1 VADQLG
7 YLALQQTISVN
18 LTIASGVRTVLRKAM
33 LKAWDSVTD
42 KSAVPRRLEALR
54 AELKS
59 EELDGFIVP
68 RQDEF
73 QGEYVAAYAERLRWL
88 TGFAG
93 SWGVA
98 VIMLDKA
105 AIFVDGR
112 YTLQVSEQ
120 VDTSLFTP
128 RHLIDEP
135 PHEWLQANL
144 AKGQVLGYDPWLLTP
159 EQVNRLRQAAAKAG
173 AELRPV
179 ERNPVDAVWHDRP
192 HRPSGHVE
200 IQPTQF
206 AGRTA
211 ADKLADAARSLEAK
225 GADAAIITLPD
236 SIAWLFNIRGHDVAH
251 SPVVHA
257 QAIVRRAGKADL
269 FIDPSRISEEIADHL
284 AAVANIHPR
293 EAFIPLVEALGQS
306 KAKVLADLSSLPER
320 VRSAIESA
328 GGEIVNGPDPTV
340 LPKARKNSV
349 EQEGARNAQRRD
361 GAAMARFLR
370 WLDMEAPKGQL
381 TEISVAEKLEDFRR
395 GTGALKDLSFDT
407 IAGAGPNAAIP
418 HYHVSRESDRRLEM
432 NAIFL
437 VDSGAQYQDG
447 TTDITRTVIT
457 GEPTAEMRDRFTQV
471 LKGMIGISTIRFPK
485 GTTGSQLDVLAR
497 AALWKAGYDYDHGTG
512 HGVGSY
518 LSVHEG
524 PARLNKIDR
533 TPLEPGMILSNE
545 PGYYK
550 PGHYGI
556 RIENLV
562 LIYQPQQIQGGER
575 PMMGFETLTLAPIDR
590 RLVNADLL
598 IDEELAWLNR
608 YHTRVVAE
616 ISPLLEGDDREW
628 LARAC
633 APIGR
638 K

>member
-1 VADQLG
+1 
-7 YLALQQTISVN
+7 
-18 LTIASGVRTVLRKAM
+18 M
-33 LKAWDSVTD
+33 LKTSEPATG
-42 KSAVPRRLEALR
+42 KAAVPRRLEALR

-59 EELDGFIVP
+59 QGLDGFIVP

-93 SWGVA
+93 SWGIA
-98 VIMLDKA
+98 IIMLDRA

-112 YTLQVSEQ
+112 YTLQLAEQ
-120 VDTSLFTP
+120 VDTSLFMP
-128 RHLIDEP
+128 RHLIEEP
-135 PHEWLQANL
+135 PHEWVQANL

-159 EQVNRLRQAAAKAG
+159 DQVNRLSQAAAKAG
-173 AELRPV
+173 AVLRPV
-179 ERNPVDAVWHDRP
+179 EKNPVDAVWHDRP
-192 HRPSGHVE
+192 QRPSAPVE

-211 ADKLADAARSLEAK
+211 ADKLAETARNLEAK
-225 GADAAIITLPD
+225 GVDAAIITLPD

-251 SPVVHA
+251 TPVVHA

-269 FIDPSRISEEIADHL
+269 FIDPARLTEEATDHL
-284 AAVANIHPR
+284 ATVAHAHPP
-293 EAFIPLVEALGQS
+293 EAFIPVVEALGRE
-306 KAKVLADLSSLPER
+306 KAKVIADLSSLPEK
-320 VRSAIESA
+320 VRSAIEGA
-328 GGEIVNGPDPTV
+328 GGEIVNGLDPTM
-340 LPKARKNSV
+340 LPKARKNAV
-349 EQEGARNAQRRD
+349 EQEGARNAHRRD

-370 WLDMEAPKGQL
+370 WLEREAPKGQL
-381 TEISVAEKLEDFRR
+381 TEISVAEKLEEFRR
-395 GTGALKDLSFDT
+395 GTGELKDLSFET

-418 HYHVSRESDRRLEM
+418 HYHVSRESDRRLEPDT
-432 NAIFL
+432 IFL

-447 TTDITRTVIT
+447 TTDITRTVII
-457 GEPTAEMRDRFTQV
+457 GEPTAEMRDRFTRV

-485 GTTGSQLDVLAR
+485 GTTGSQIDVLAR

-524 PARLNKIDR
+524 PARINKLDR

-562 LIYQPQQIQGGER
+562 LVHEPKAIVGGER
-575 PMMGFETLTLAPIDR
+575 AMMGFETLTLAPIDR
-590 RLVNADLL
+590 RLVDATLL
-598 IDEELAWLNR
+598 TEEELAWFNG
-608 YHTRVVAE
+608 YHARVAAV
-616 ISPLLEGDDREW
+616 IGLLLVGEDREW
-628 LARAC
+628 LLKAC

-638 K
+638 